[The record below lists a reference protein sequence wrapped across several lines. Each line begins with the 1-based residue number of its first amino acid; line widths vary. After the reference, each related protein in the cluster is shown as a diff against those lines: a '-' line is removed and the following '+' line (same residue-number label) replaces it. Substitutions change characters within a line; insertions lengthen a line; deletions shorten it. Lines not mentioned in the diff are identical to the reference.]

1 MLKNPVL
8 LLRRNDSLFTDP
20 LFSLQSPARVRKK
33 RGGFI
38 DHQRKGVWVGEEE
51 NRLKACLHGVGD
63 PGLLGL
69 VSFVFTRWGTQNKRN
84 LPH

>member
-1 MLKNPVL
+1 MFKNPVL
-8 LLRRNDSLFTDP
+8 LLQRNDSLFPDP
-20 LFSLQSPARVRKK
+20 LFSHQSPARVRKK

-51 NRLKACLHGVGD
+51 NRLRACLHGVGD
-63 PGLLGL
+63 PGLVGL
-69 VSFVFTRWGTQNKRN
+69 VSFVFTLWGTQNKRN